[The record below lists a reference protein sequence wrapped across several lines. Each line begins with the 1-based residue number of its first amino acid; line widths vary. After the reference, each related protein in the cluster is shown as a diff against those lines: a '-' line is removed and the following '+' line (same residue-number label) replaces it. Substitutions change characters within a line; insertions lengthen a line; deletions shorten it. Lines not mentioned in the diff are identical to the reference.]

1 MWKMER
7 KGWQKLLD
15 VECDAE
21 PAAKMMERNGA
32 EWIDGSS
39 EEQIEE
45 ELSTNFIFDVSL
57 ATSPSPRLRKTLP
70 TIRRVQ

>member
-1 MWKMER
+1 MEN
-7 KGWQKLLD
+7 GT
-15 VECDAE
+15 EGMAE
-21 PAAKMMERNGA
+21 TFGRGMRCRAPAKMMERNGA

-57 ATSPSPRLRKTLP
+57 ATSSSRRLRKTLP